1 MHAYETQLS
10 GRRDESLLICIRS
23 IGESVVSRYRPI
35 PTAFTQRINHH
46 TQAWRVFSSTAE
58 FFVLFSE
65 VMTLYIYWE
74 KQQFNL
80 LIAPGQH

>member
-1 MHAYETQLS
+1 MHAYETPLS

-23 IGESVVSRYRPI
+23 IGESVVSQYRPI
-35 PTAFTQRINHH
+35 ATAFTQRINR

-65 VMTLYIYWE
+65 VMTLYTYWE